1 MTMSGTTSTGTST
14 RSRPAGAALLAL
26 ALGAMAAL
34 GVLAAGCGG
43 SSGGGVAQGDSGE
56 TTTTSS
62 GSSSANSK
70 WDALL
75 AFSACMR
82 RNGLPDF
89 PDPQRTGGGTSLPFD
104 PSVPAF
110 KDAQRTCRRLLPSGG
125 NSSPQEQTQQLQEA
139 LDYAAC
145 MRENG
150 VPRFPDPKA
159 SGGGIEWGELGARVG
174 VDPESP
180 QFKAAEDAC
189 EDVAPGAGN
198 DADSS
203 DGS

>member
-1 MTMSGTTSTGTST
+1 MTMSGTTSTGTGT
-14 RSRPAGAALLAL
+14 RSCPARAALLAL

-43 SSGGGVAQGDSGE
+43 SSGEGAQGGAGDGE

-62 GSSSANSK
+62 GSSGRSRSQ
-70 WDALL
+70 ALL

-82 RNGLPDF
+82 KNGVPNF
-89 PDPQRTGGGTSLPFD
+89 PDPQRTGSGTSLPFD
-104 PSVPAF
+104 PDAPGF
-110 KDAQRTCRRLLPSGG
+110 ENAQRTCRRLLPNGG
-125 NSSPQEQTQQLQEA
+125 NSSQQEQTEQLQEA

-150 VPRFPDPKA
+150 VPKFPDPRA

-189 EDVAPGAGN
+189 EDLAPGA
-198 DADSS
+198 
-203 DGS
+203 